1 MTPDPAKRNKYKT
14 TKISI
19 SGYEKSVIVMCNTQQ
34 LTIVGLCRPRFT
46 SSDNIMPK
54 LFEKLGCNRI
64 DIVIE
69 K

>member
-1 MTPDPAKRNKYKT
+1 MTPDPARETQYKT
-14 TKISI
+14 TKIPI
-19 SGYEKSVIVMCNTQQ
+19 SGYKKSVIVMCNTQQ
-34 LTIVGLCRPRFT
+34 FTIVGLCMSRLT

-54 LFEKLGCNRI
+54 VFEKLGCNRI